1 MMTVATT
8 QALQS
13 GSSRLLKEGLLV
25 LFCSLLLGLCS
36 KISIPLFFTP
46 VPISVQ
52 NFCILFL
59 SLFLGSR
66 KCFAAV
72 FCLLAQAALGFPVLS
87 SGAIGLAGFFGPTGG
102 YLMGYLAA
110 SFVTGYM
117 IERMGKK
124 TWLTASLAMAVGNG
138 IIYLLG
144 FSYLSTFVG
153 IKSAFLLGIAPF
165 LLGDLVKFF
174 VVLKA
179 LQLSGWNKSSCR

>member
-1 MMTVATT
+1 M
-8 QALQS
+8 QS
-13 GSSRLLKEGLLV
+13 
-25 LFCSLLLGLCS
+25 
-36 KISIPLFFTP
+36 
-46 VPISVQ
+46 
-52 NFCILFL
+52 
-59 SLFLGSR
+59 
-66 KCFAAV
+66 
-72 FCLLAQAALGFPVLS
+72 ALGFPVLS

-110 SFVTGYM
+110 SFVTGYL

-165 LLGDLVKFF
+165 IFGDLVKFF
-174 VVLKA
+174 IVLKA